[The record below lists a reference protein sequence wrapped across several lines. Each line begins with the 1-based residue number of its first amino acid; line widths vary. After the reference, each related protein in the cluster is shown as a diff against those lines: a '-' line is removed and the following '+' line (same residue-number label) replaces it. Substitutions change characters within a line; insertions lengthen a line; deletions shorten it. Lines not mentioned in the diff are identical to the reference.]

1 MAKTESELLK
11 STAELLSELDI
22 EVGDVKGLNFN
33 QVFHRVIGAMTTA
46 KAMHGRE
53 RHCKMREMVCEKN
66 EEILER
72 RLEILRAQ
80 GHDLADLEDVQKPSQ
95 PAFAAMSLAG
105 GQELGEEESERL
117 AEVMALSPTELAA
130 SGKKFRRAYPATDGL
145 TEAESQELA
154 DRLLG
159 YR

>member
-11 STAELLSELDI
+11 STAELLSELNI

-33 QVFHRVIGAMTTA
+33 QVFHRVIGATMTA

-53 RHCKMREMVCEKN
+53 RHCKMREGICRKN
-66 EEILER
+66 EETLER

-80 GHDLADLEDVQKPSQ
+80 GHDLTDLEDVQKPSQ

-105 GQELGEEESERL
+105 GQELEEESERL

-130 SGKKFRRAYPATDGL
+130 SSKKFRRAYLLTDGMSE
-145 TEAESQELA
+145 TEAEELA
-154 DRLLG
+154 DRMVG